1 MLNGTKT
8 QHNGKLLN
16 GFQRLANV
24 LITEAMP
31 STPGVALGVITGN
44 IHITL
49 WLEEESAKGAL
60 RFKNLNHW
68 QHPPSGKHNMRL
80 TSHITTNEKL
90 LKSISEVR
98 APHDQKA
105 PSLSID
111 QGFAVEIPNQYVY
124 SEHIESENDVNCYTD
139 GSKINEHALSNVPP
153 TSVEVERVFFL
164 FVDNSTLQLE
174 ADFLLRPLICLFLI
188 DGQRN
193 LECDFIN

>member
-1 MLNGTKT
+1 
-8 QHNGKLLN
+8 
-16 GFQRLANV
+16 
-24 LITEAMP
+24 
-31 STPGVALGVITGN
+31 
-44 IHITL
+44 
-49 WLEEESAKGAL
+49 
-60 RFKNLNHW
+60 
-68 QHPPSGKHNMRL
+68 MRL

-153 TSVEVERVFFL
+153 TSVEVERVFFSVCGQFYTSVRSRL
-164 FVDNSTLQLE
+164 SAETIDMFVFN
-174 ADFLLRPLICLFLI
+174 
-188 DGQRN
+188 
-193 LECDFIN
+193 